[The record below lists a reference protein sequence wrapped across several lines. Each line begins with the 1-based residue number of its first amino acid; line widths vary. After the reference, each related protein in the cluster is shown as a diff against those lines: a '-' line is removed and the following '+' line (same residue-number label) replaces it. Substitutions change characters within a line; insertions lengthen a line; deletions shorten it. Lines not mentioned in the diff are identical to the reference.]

1 MQPHWQCIGVVMQ
14 GGAIEIDMT
23 PHRARPER
31 MEPHD
36 VIDGTVRCPRELQDV
51 QKFFRSIVAEI
62 IWIHADML
70 IPFAIRCVSA
80 VAYKQRSSMEN

>member
-23 PHRARPER
+23 PHCARPER
-31 MEPHD
+31 MDSHD
-36 VIDGTVRCPRELQDV
+36 VIDGTVRRARDFKTSKSSSEA
-51 QKFFRSIVAEI
+51 SSSEI
-62 IWIHADML
+62 IWIHADIL